1 MLTAFG
7 LSHIGHV
14 RKTNEDSFFWDPD
27 LGLFIVADG
36 MGGHNAGE
44 VASQLAVDAI
54 RGFFA
59 RTALDEDITWPFGIN
74 PTMSLGANRL
84 TTSIKLANRRVFR
97 LSESRDALAGMGTT
111 VVVVLVEGDHLVYC
125 GVGDSRI
132 YSYLGGRLTQLTA
145 DDSWIATVL
154 LESGLDEMSLTSH
167 PMRNLLTNVVGAKE
181 DIEFEVFER
190 SLEPGEVLLLSS
202 DGLHGSVADAAI
214 QAAIHDAIETQSP
227 LEDAAARLVER
238 ALDSGGRDNVTVL
251 LVQSR
256 TSPDDRQVPVAK

>member
-14 RKTNEDSFFWDPD
+14 RETNEDSFFWDPEI
-27 LGLFIVADG
+27 GLFIVADG

-44 VASQLAVDAI
+44 VASQLAVEAI

-59 RTALDEDITWPFGIN
+59 RTAVDDDITWPFGID
-74 PTMSLGANRL
+74 PLKSLGANRL

-97 LSESRDALAGMGTT
+97 QSESRDALAGMGTT
-111 VVVVLVEGDHLVYC
+111 VVVVLVEGDRLVYC

-132 YSYLGGRLTQLTA
+132 YSYLDGQLTQLTK
-145 DDSWIATVL
+145 DDSWLATML
-154 LESGLDEMSLTSH
+154 QEGGLDEMSLASH
-167 PMRNLLTNVVGAKE
+167 PMRNLLTNVVGARD

-190 SLEPGEVLLLSS
+190 SLQRGEVLLLSS

-214 QAAIHDAIETQSP
+214 RAAIRDAVDTRSP
-227 LEDAAARLVER
+227 LEDAATRLIER

-251 LVQSR
+251 LVQSQ
-256 TSPDDRQVPVAK
+256 TPSTDR

>member
-14 RKTNEDSFFWDPD
+14 RETNEDSFFWDPE

-44 VASQLAVDAI
+44 VASQVTVEAI
-54 RGFFA
+54 RGFFE
-59 RTALDEDITWPFGIN
+59 RTTPDEDMRWPFGID
-74 PTMSLGANRL
+74 PQMSLGANRL
-84 TTSIKLANRRVFR
+84 TTSIKLANRQVFR

-132 YSYLGGRLTQLTA
+132 YSYLDGRLTQLTS
-145 DDSWIATVL
+145 DDSWLATVL
-154 LESGLDEMSLTSH
+154 DHGDLDEMSLASH
-167 PMRNLLTNVVGAKE
+167 PMRNLLTNVVGARE
-181 DIEFEVFER
+181 DIEFTVFER
-190 SLEPGEVLLLSS
+190 SLACGEVLLLSS
-202 DGLHGSVADAAI
+202 DGLHGAVADAVI
-214 QAAIHDAIETQSP
+214 RAAIHDVVETDSS
-227 LEDAAARLVER
+227 LEAAAARLIEH

-256 TSPDDRQVPVAK
+256 TSPVDR

>member
-7 LSHIGHV
+7 LSHIGLV

-44 VASQLAVDAI
+44 VASQLAVEAI

-59 RTALDEDITWPFGIN
+59 RTARDEDVTWPFGID
-74 PTMSLGANRL
+74 PQISLGANRL
-84 TTSIKLANRRVFR
+84 KTSIKLANRRVFR

-111 VVVVLVEGDHLVYC
+111 VVVVLVEGDHLVYS

-132 YSYLGGRLTQLTA
+132 YSYLDGRLTQMTN
-145 DDSWIATVL
+145 DDSWLVTVL
-154 LESGLDEMSLTSH
+154 QESGLDELNLTSH

-190 SLEPGEVLLLSS
+190 SIERGEVLLLSS
-202 DGLHGSVADAAI
+202 DGLHGCVAHAAI
-214 QAAIHDAIETQSP
+214 QAAIHDVVEIRSSLNE
-227 LEDAAARLVER
+227 AASRLVDH

-251 LVQSR
+251 LVQSQ
-256 TSPDDRQVPVAK
+256 TSSGDPDSVSE